1 MKPYLLHAVLPGH
14 RLHTVVARAESKQLV
29 VNTGA
34 KLPADWLPYVLGPGR
49 ELVWVLPQAA
59 ALALSRYLA
68 DHPVRARAQRVKQA
82 VRYDSATGA
91 PLPDPCANLFQAQEG
106 PIPAL
111 RGTFSRKEDTMHPA
125 A

>member
-14 RLHTVVARAESKQLV
+14 RLHTVVARSESKSEV

-49 ELVWVLPQAA
+49 ELVWVQPAAA

-68 DHPVRARAQRVKQA
+68 QHPVRSRVKRVKQA
-82 VRYDSATGA
+82 VRYDALTDLA
-91 PLPDPCANLFQAQEG
+91 LPDPCTT
-106 PIPAL
+106 PV
-111 RGTFSRKEDTMHPA
+111 
-125 A
+125 